1 MRLIIVANGFRNNE
15 CSRTYYFDEN
25 ENLTFALIKDNVG
38 EHRLYFYNDRLI
50 RYINEDGQNY
60 DINQDLN
67 NYECKWTELCLNES
81 YEIFNGVK
89 KTSEEDFLVTA
100 TYNMNTPQT
109 SIEGVNVL
117 INAKT
122 YFSAERVTI
131 SAKSNEIET
140 KPVNMH
146 GGTYEWYFIA
156 NFYIKGNYTVTI
168 TAYNSNGESV
178 SDEFT
183 YVY

>member
-67 NYECKWTELCLNES
+67 NYECKWT
-81 YEIFNGVK
+81 
-89 KTSEEDFLVTA
+89 
-100 TYNMNTPQT
+100 
-109 SIEGVNVL
+109 
-117 INAKT
+117 
-122 YFSAERVTI
+122 
-131 SAKSNEIET
+131 
-140 KPVNMH
+140 
-146 GGTYEWYFIA
+146 
-156 NFYIKGNYTVTI
+156 
-168 TAYNSNGESV
+168 
-178 SDEFT
+178 
-183 YVY
+183 